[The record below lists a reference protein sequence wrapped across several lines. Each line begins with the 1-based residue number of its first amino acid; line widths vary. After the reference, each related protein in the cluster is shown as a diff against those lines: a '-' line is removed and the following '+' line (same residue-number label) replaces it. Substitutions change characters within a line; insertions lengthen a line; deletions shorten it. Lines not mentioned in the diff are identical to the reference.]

1 MRVIPK
7 GAVNDMAQLAGG
19 TYGKGGDV
27 LDAYLWDTEGFA
39 NTTVRPE
46 TRFFMKGFGANYG
59 YAAGAQK
66 TLTETNM
73 TDTGKLAAG
82 QSFLVK
88 AISLAF
94 HANLE
99 VEQNTEANAIAA
111 KLLESWYTMLRGSVF
126 EFRFANQDYA
136 WQAPGHIFLPS
147 VSVAAGQTGLTTVA
161 SARTY
166 GVRVGDFNHY
176 NWISI
181 KTPLVIGELVSFSVT
196 MKSGTGDSTAM
207 QLGDATAALYAAK
220 SLMTVILKGTQTRS
234 K

>member
-1 MRVIPK
+1 MRVIPR

-27 LDAYLWDTEGFA
+27 LDGYLWDTEGFA
-39 NTTVRPE
+39 NTNVRAE
-46 TRFFMKGFGANYG
+46 TRFFQKGYGGNYG
-59 YAAGAQK
+59 YAAGANK
-66 TLTETNM
+66 TLTETNL

-94 HANLE
+94 HTNLE
-99 VEQNTEANAIAA
+99 VEQATKANAIAA
-111 KLLESWYTMLRGSVF
+111 KVLSSWYTLLRGSVF
-126 EFRFANQDYA
+126 EFSFANQDFA

-147 VSVAAGQTGLTTVA
+147 VSVAAGQNTTITQA
-161 SARTY
+161 TDSTY
-166 GVRVGDFNHY
+166 GVKVGEFQHM

-181 KTPLVIGELVSFSVT
+181 KTPLVIGELVSFKVV

-207 QLGDATAALYAAK
+207 QLGDATSALYSAL
-220 SLMTVILKGTQTRS
+220 SLMTVIMKGTFTRS